1 MKKRCNIPSRT
12 SYMRRLRTF
21 LEERHPTLCCAE
33 DMIRT
38 RSEKARFTCLRKLD
52 EGCSS
57 VAARKAAD
65 AVLFEGLIFSKF
77 DTVRCILATE
87 FPVVPPH

>member
-1 MKKRCNIPSRT
+1 
-12 SYMRRLRTF
+12 MRRLRIF
-21 LEERHPTLCCAE
+21 LEERHPMLHCAK
-33 DMIRT
+33 DMIRI
-38 RSEKARFTCLRKLD
+38 RSEKARFTFMRKLD
-52 EGCSS
+52 EGYSP
-57 VAARKAAD
+57 VTARKAAD